1 MYGEVVRTFDPDV
14 HTRFVENV
22 TGQHPKK
29 MFSMFKSEVYHKG
42 IIYSC
47 ERICISKV
55 NGLMCRR
62 SDRQEPT
69 LVGFNIKAEDPRL
82 IVCNNEVYIIF
93 NHSRSGKTF
102 PRCMA
107 ISPFDNWKPVTLEV
121 AGVEDDVRTRNEKN
135 WTPFIK
141 DGKLHFVYN
150 FEPLVILTYDFN
162 EEGQCPIIY
171 PSGDT
176 TLAETERTYIRGGSN
191 LIPYKGHYQIGAC
204 HSRVKGKYVTA
215 YHTHIVI
222 LDTSCFNVVYLSKP
236 VAFRHE
242 KQDAIMAQGPY
253 HFNEWYR
260 IKFIREIM
268 FPLGRLP
275 MSDEINTIMSP
286 CSMYVMDGKIYMTV
300 NIQDSLTFR
309 YEVYL
314 EDIDLADPKNEKP
327 KNLNLFTKE
336 ALDEVLALIPVK
348 SARKQTKACCFV

>member
-22 TGQHPKK
+22 QDKHPKK
-29 MFSMFKSEVYHKG
+29 MFSMFKSEVDHKG

-93 NHSRSGKTF
+93 NHSRSGGTF

-176 TLAETERTYIRGGSN
+176 TL
-191 LIPYKGHYQIGAC
+191 
-204 HSRVKGKYVTA
+204 
-215 YHTHIVI
+215 
-222 LDTSCFNVVYLSKP
+222 
-236 VAFRHE
+236 
-242 KQDAIMAQGPY
+242 
-253 HFNEWYR
+253 
-260 IKFIREIM
+260 
-268 FPLGRLP
+268 
-275 MSDEINTIMSP
+275 
-286 CSMYVMDGKIYMTV
+286 
-300 NIQDSLTFR
+300 
-309 YEVYL
+309 
-314 EDIDLADPKNEKP
+314 
-327 KNLNLFTKE
+327 
-336 ALDEVLALIPVK
+336 
-348 SARKQTKACCFV
+348 